1 VTLPASV
8 LFMCSTNSVRSPIA
22 EALMKHFYG
31 HRVFVASAGVR
42 PRDIDAFVVAVM
54 AERGLDVS
62 GHRARTLE
70 DLADS
75 SFDLVITLTPEAH
88 HRALELTRTLAVEV
102 EYWPTFDPT
111 VVEGSREA
119 RLEAYRSVRD
129 HLEKR
134 LWDRFGREAGPRV

>member
-1 VTLPASV
+1 
-8 LFMCSTNSVRSPIA
+8 MA
-22 EALMKHFYG
+22 EALMKHFHG

-42 PRDIDAFVVAVM
+42 PHDIDTFVVAIM

-62 GHRARTLE
+62 RHRARTLE

-88 HRALELTRTLAVEV
+88 HRALELTRTHSIEV

-111 VVEGSREA
+111 AVEGSRET
-119 RLEAYRSVRD
+119 RLEAYRAVRD

-134 LWDRFGREAGPRV
+134 LWERFGRETGPRV

>member
-1 VTLPASV
+1 MALPASV

-22 EALMKHFYG
+22 EALMKHFHG

-42 PRDIDAFVVAVM
+42 AREIDPFVVAIM
-54 AERGLDVS
+54 AERGLDLAR
-62 GHRARTLE
+62 HRARTLE
-70 DLADS
+70 DLADT

-88 HRALELTRTLAVEV
+88 HQALELTRTLSVEV

-111 VVEGSREA
+111 AIEGSREM

-129 HLEKR
+129 HLEQR
-134 LWDRFGREAGPRV
+134 LWERFGREGGPRV